1 VTVRVGVVAD
11 THYPEFLERL
21 PARLFDVLRG
31 VDLILHAGDVGGEE
45 ALAELRQIAPIEAVR
60 GDHDRSLATLPVM
73 REVIVEGKK
82 IVIVHGNRSAWL
94 EEPQTFLWTI
104 TLGYYEP
111 HRGLPRTLRRRFPE
125 ADIIVF
131 GHTHRPYVDTG
142 GRTLVFNPGAV
153 HQWTPQAAA
162 RRLDQKPGWFEWCWL
177 QVARHIRRYPMP
189 SVGML
194 EVSSSGIVPTVIRL
208 S

>member
-1 VTVRVGVVAD
+1 MTVRVGVVAD

-131 GHTHRPYVDTG
+131 GLCRYGRPHARLQPRRRAPMDPAG
-142 GRTLVFNPGAV
+142 SCA
-153 HQWTPQAAA
+153 QARSEA
-162 RRLDQKPGWFEWCWL
+162 G
-177 QVARHIRRYPMP
+177 V
-189 SVGML
+189 V
-194 EVSSSGIVPTVIRL
+194 
-208 S
+208 